1 MRRRLVIIVIEGM
14 EQTQRKALGAFYTAP
29 AVVEFLID
37 WALPEPG
44 ATAMDPSCGDGRFLA
59 EALRGNAA
67 TVIGVD
73 LNGEAI
79 AATGLELAASGK
91 DSHQLLS
98 ADFFTVDPGTY
109 SEVDAVVGNPP
120 FVRYQKFA
128 EASRKLALE
137 SALRLGVRLKKLT
150 STWAPFLL
158 HATQF
163 LRKDGRMAMV
173 VPAEITQTQYGLPTL
188 RALAANFN
196 SVTLVTFE
204 RNIFEEA
211 QTDTYLLLAEGYG
224 GSGKSVNLIPLR
236 DAAALPKLKQTEP
249 DPQAFVLGDGE
260 RFIEAFL
267 TPAERRAWQRVK
279 KAADVFTLRELGSV
293 TNGYVSGDNNFF
305 HRSIRDGLPR
315 DWLIPTARN
324 GRSLPGLYYT
334 AEDITDHEHA
344 DKPHHLV
351 APQDDLFAERGRL
364 DAFIAEGQEAGVDQ
378 RFKCRTRRPWWK
390 VPGLIRPDLFMT
402 YMVGAM
408 PRVAVNAAEA
418 VYSNTLHGIRLNPG
432 IAAPDVALAFHSSLT
447 LLSTEIEGRSYGGGI
462 LKLEPTEAA
471 AVRIALPVN
480 MGTKAGG
487 QAEEVNTALREGNN
501 ESANRMVDC
510 FVLRECMG
518 LSRYTVDLLR
528 SGRKRLL
535 ERRSNRTKK

>member
-1 MRRRLVIIVIEGM
+1 M

-29 AVVEFLID
+29 AVVEFLVD

-59 EALRGNAA
+59 EAMRGNAA
-67 TVIGVD
+67 TVIGID
-73 LNGEAI
+73 LNREAI
-79 AATGLELAASGK
+79 DATGSELATSGK
-91 DSHQLLS
+91 DFHQLLN
-98 ADFFTVDPGTY
+98 ADFFTVNPSKYG
-109 SEVDAVVGNPP
+109 EVDAIIGNPP
-120 FVRYQKFA
+120 FVRYQNFA

-137 SALRLGVRLKKLT
+137 SALRLGVRLTKLT

-158 HATQF
+158 HASQF
-163 LRKDGRMAMV
+163 LREGGRMAMV

-188 RALAANFN
+188 RALAANFD

-224 GSGKSVNLIPLR
+224 GSGQSVNLIPLR
-236 DAAALPKLKQTEP
+236 DAAALPKLKQNKR
-249 DPQAFVLGDGE
+249 DPQFFMLGDGE

-279 KAADVFTLRELGSV
+279 KAAEVFTIGELGSV

-305 HRSIRDGLPR
+305 HRSIGDGFPE

-324 GRSLPGLYYT
+324 GRSLPGLFYT
-334 AEDITDHEHA
+334 AEDIVNHERA

-351 APQDDLFAERGRL
+351 VPQDDLFADRDRL
-364 DAFIAEGQEAGVDQ
+364 DAFIAEGSKAGVDK

-408 PRVAVNAAEA
+408 PRAAVNAVEA

-462 LKLEPTEAA
+462 LKLEPSEAA

-480 MGTKAGG
+480 MGAKSGR
-487 QAEEVNTALREGNN
+487 QAEEVDAALREGEY
-501 ESANRMVDC
+501 ESANRMVDR
-510 FVLRECMG
+510 FVLRDRLG

-535 ERRSNRTKK
+535 ERRSNRSKK